1 MKYFVLLLLVMIL
14 SVDAF
19 SQNEESISAT
29 IVSSRA
35 LNGIP
40 SASGV
45 EVKKDFSYVISDDS
59 PWLFEIDS
67 NLKINRSILI
77 HHSQDLV
84 DGRLP
89 KSEKPDFEA
98 IVTFKWGNSK
108 DILIFGSGS
117 TPNRNFMV
125 RVSIGGSGY
134 EVRSYPLDELYS
146 ELRSQGNIT
155 EADFN
160 IEGAA
165 TWGDYLILMN
175 RGSNHLIMVDKDH
188 FEEFVKDRKNNN
200 KKKKLFTKFHIFEL
214 PKINGVQARFSGGT
228 KVTGEEVL
236 VFSASI
242 ENTSDWVNDGASLG
256 SMVGLIDFNKLA
268 KGEVRIAQLMK
279 DGKPY
284 TGKLESLDCIEVN
297 KKTIKLAGVTD
308 NDSGESE
315 FLEILLN
322 R

>member
-1 MKYFVLLLLVMIL
+1 MKYLVLSLLVMTMFI
-14 SVDAF
+14 DGF

-29 IVSSRA
+29 ITSSRV
-35 LNGIP
+35 LKGIP

-45 EVKKDFSYVISDDS
+45 EVKKDYTYVISDDS

-67 NLKINRSILI
+67 NLNINRSILI

-89 KSEKPDFEA
+89 KPEKPDFEA
-98 IVTFKWGNSK
+98 MVTFKWGNDK
-108 DILIFGSGS
+108 DLLIFGSGS
-117 TPNRNFMV
+117 TPDRNVMV

-134 EVRSYPLDELYS
+134 EVRTYPLDEMYA
-146 ELRSQGNIT
+146 ELRAKCNIA

-188 FEEFVKDRKNNN
+188 FEEFVKDRKNNK
-200 KKKKLFTKFHIFEL
+200 KKKKLFTKFHFFEL

-228 KVTGEEVL
+228 KVTGEELL
-236 VFSASI
+236 VFSASV
-242 ENTSDWVNDGASLG
+242 EDTKDSVNDGESMG
-256 SMVGLIDFNKLA
+256 SFIGLIEFGKLA
-268 KGEVRIAQLMK
+268 KGEVKITQLMK
-279 DGKPY
+279 DGKPF

-297 KKTIKLAGVTD
+297 KKTIKLGGVSD